1 MKKNLFFLFTLL
13 FSVSLLVSPGCNKKD
28 TPEDAV
34 ALGTIT
40 GKVVA
45 MNGTTPI
52 PMATVFVDVNGEI
65 YLTYSNLQG
74 DFNLEV
80 PSGTHPLY
88 IESGKG
94 NIFRSMTTITVPEGK
109 AVSVPDGQIKLTQV
123 GALAYIAGSFDN
135 IQDIIINDL
144 GYAATEITI
153 ADLDNYNTLNNF
165 DGIFFNCGKSEALD
179 GNKYQNLLTY
189 VNSGGS
195 VYASD
200 WAVEYLTGDG
210 NAKGQQ
216 AHVLMPNQKTGC
228 TPDVGGFIDDSLL
241 CSDKL
246 GPMGTVS
253 AANILPADIQAY
265 MGLSTIDIEYDLGG
279 WETILE
285 LATPPWEVLIQDPVT
300 YGPLAIRMTFPG
312 SSKSGLEK
320 QEWVT
325 ICHIPPGNPN
335 NPQTITIAASALP
348 AHMAH
353 GDYIGSCA
361 GNGGTVYFTT
371 FHNHA
376 QGNISPD
383 LKKMLQ
389 YFILNL

>member
-1 MKKNLFFLFTLL
+1 MKRHLLLLLALLVSAALFTL
-13 FSVSLLVSPGCNKKD
+13 PGCDKKE
-28 TPEDAV
+28 TPAGEPTM
-34 ALGTIT
+34 GTIT

-52 PMATVFVDVNGEI
+52 PMATVFVDADGEI
-65 YLTYSNLQG
+65 YLTYTNLQG

-94 NIFRSMTTITVPEGK
+94 NIFRSMTTITVPESK
-109 AVSVPDGQIKLTQV
+109 TVSVPDGQIKLAQV
-123 GALAYIAGSFDN
+123 GALAYIAGAFDN

-144 GYAATEITI
+144 GYTATELTV

-165 DGIFFNCGKSEALD
+165 DGIFFNCGKSDPLN

-210 NAKGQQ
+210 NAKSHQD
-216 AHVLMPNQKTGC
+216 HILLPSQKTGC
-228 TPDVGGFIDDSLL
+228 TPEVGGFIDDSLL

-246 GPMGTVS
+246 GPMTTIV

-265 MGLSTIDIEYDLGG
+265 MGLSTIDVEYDLGG

-285 LATPPWEVLIQDPVT
+285 LATPPWEVIIQDATT
-300 YGPLAIRMTFPG
+300 YGPLAVRMTFPG
-312 SSKSGLEK
+312 SSKSSREK

-353 GDYIGSCA
+353 GDYIGSCS

-376 QGNISPD
+376 QGTISPNM
-383 LKKMLQ
+383 KKMLQ